1 MVKRFVKKNKKV
13 KGETRPVSTACPGSG
28 SDDCPDTLRI
38 DSPERVDD
46 DPKKREY
53 YEGGYSQWREH
64 CEDQWQSW
72 NWPPHGWAPSTW
84 QNAYW
89 DTKDPYH
96 KYKEFDWSAQKKD
109 DSTRSTSPPSVAK
122 TLLSR
127 SSSSSLTQSSS
138 QISLVAEQLRRSST
152 GDQLS
157 LQERLEL
164 VALEEKEDTP
174 PLAQQLVSQAKTL
187 LRQAKAMQSPSA
199 ATPDDVMTRA
209 VENEDPKDEQ
219 KQPDSMKSTQ
229 HVAYLQA
236 IEQSENMIQKLKQE
250 NFDTKVKYWDAKN
263 KKDMADMNVADAM
276 RQSNLAIHEAN
287 QEAGGPC
294 ASTCDRI
301 SKLGSEVVDK
311 IALAGRYKQECKM
324 HSTHKKVLEKLFDME
339 QRKLQRLKSGEVETD
354 DDEQNYK
361 ELQQLKKDAEK
372 AKVHYED
379 VSMMKAE
386 GETRKAEQ
394 NMKESEMYEE
404 ERRRAQEFNEEMMDL
419 MQQQA
424 DEYRARRIQE
434 LADKLLAEEMMKDQA
449 EQAAEDAK
457 KAEEMKKAE
466 EAKKAAED
474 AKMAEEMKKADEATQ
489 AEEMKKAE
497 EAKQAA
503 EDAKKADEAKQAAED
518 AKKAEEMKKAEE
530 AKQAAEKMIEAEEMK
545 KTDEAKQA
553 AEDAK
558 KAEEMK
564 KAEEA
569 TQAGVDSEK
578 AEEMKKA
585 EEAKQA
591 AEDARRQRR

>member
-38 DSPERVDD
+38 DSPEGVVD

-72 NWPPHGWAPSTW
+72 NWPPHGWVPSTW

-122 TLLSR
+122 TVLSSMSR

-250 NFDTKVKYWDAKN
+250 NFDTN
-263 KKDMADMNVADAM
+263 I
-276 RQSNLAIHEAN
+276 SLLGC
-287 QEAGGPC
+287 QEQE
-294 ASTCDRI
+294 RY
-301 SKLGSEVVDK
+301 
-311 IALAGRYKQECKM
+311 GRYECCRC
-324 HSTHKKVLEKLFDME
+324 H
-339 QRKLQRLKSGEVETD
+339 
-354 DDEQNYK
+354 
-361 ELQQLKKDAEK
+361 
-372 AKVHYED
+372 
-379 VSMMKAE
+379 
-386 GETRKAEQ
+386 
-394 NMKESEMYEE
+394 
-404 ERRRAQEFNEEMMDL
+404 
-419 MQQQA
+419 
-424 DEYRARRIQE
+424 
-434 LADKLLAEEMMKDQA
+434 
-449 EQAAEDAK
+449 AA
-457 KAEEMKKAE
+457 
-466 EAKKAAED
+466 
-474 AKMAEEMKKADEATQ
+474 
-489 AEEMKKAE
+489 
-497 EAKQAA
+497 
-503 EDAKKADEAKQAAED
+503 
-518 AKKAEEMKKAEE
+518 
-530 AKQAAEKMIEAEEMK
+530 I
-545 KTDEAKQA
+545 
-553 AEDAK
+553 
-558 KAEEMK
+558 
-564 KAEEA
+564 
-569 TQAGVDSEK
+569 
-578 AEEMKKA
+578 
-585 EEAKQA
+585 
-591 AEDARRQRR
+591 